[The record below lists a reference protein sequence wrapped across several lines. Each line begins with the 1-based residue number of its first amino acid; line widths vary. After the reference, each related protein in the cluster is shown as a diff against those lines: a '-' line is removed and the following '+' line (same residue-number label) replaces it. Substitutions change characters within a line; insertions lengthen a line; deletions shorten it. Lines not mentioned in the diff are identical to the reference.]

1 MSHLISYINTLP
13 RRQKRI
19 RRRELQRLM
28 PKLHRPHE
36 TTRCISAKTYATR
49 QLHVIEKGGAKKRP
63 IALVIAAYNEALVIE
78 HTINS
83 AINAGMNA
91 SDIYVVNDAS
101 SDATVKLARNLV
113 GPFNVITVKRL
124 GKGRALHSI
133 VNKLS
138 LTKRYEWIHIA
149 DADGEFDPQYFKE
162 LNENLD
168 PSYAAATGYVAS
180 LPGGYISKYRGFEYG
195 VGMDITRRFQA
206 INNVISIIPGP
217 TSMFRSDVFEKLDFA
232 GDALCEDFDVTLQ
245 IHRQKLGQIQFIP
258 TAIARTQDPGSFKD
272 FLRQITRWNRGV
284 MQLFFKHH
292 IARHATKID
301 AYLAYQLIQNLM
313 FAATFFIAIPA
324 ITVLSG
330 SFIYL
335 ATSFLS
341 DVFTVALF
349 TFFAS
354 SRTGRHD
361 LFHSFPL
368 TYALRW
374 VQLVVFLKAFI
385 EVFVLRKYR
394 IAGGVWETVTRR
406 AQPIA

>member
-1 MSHLISYINTLP
+1 MSHLISYLNALP
-13 RRQKRI
+13 RRQTHL
-19 RRRELQRLM
+19 RRRALKRLI
-28 PKLHRPHE
+28 PTLNRPEE
-36 TTRCISAKTYATR
+36 TPHIIHAETYATR
-49 QLHVIEKGGAKKRP
+49 QMLAIVNGRAKKGH
-63 IALVIAAYNEALVIE
+63 IALVISAYNEALVIE
-78 HTINS
+78 HTIRS
-83 AINAGMNA
+83 AIKAGMDT

-101 SDATVKLARNLV
+101 SDATARLARHLV
-113 GPFNVITVKRL
+113 GPYNVITVSRL
-124 GKGRALHSI
+124 GKGRALHRI
-133 VNKLS
+133 VSTLS

-149 DADGEFDPQYFKE
+149 DADGEFDPAYFKE
-162 LNENLD
+162 LNEHLD

-180 LPGGYISKYRGFEYG
+180 LPGGYISNYRGFEYG

-206 INNVISIIPGP
+206 INDVISIIPGP

-232 GDALCEDFDVTLQ
+232 GDALCEDFDVTMQ

-258 TAIARTQDPGSFKD
+258 SAIARTQDPGTFKD

-301 AYLAYQLIQNLM
+301 AYLTYQLMQNLM
-313 FAATFFIAIPA
+313 FAATFFIGIPA
-324 ITVLSG
+324 LTILTG

-335 ATSFLS
+335 ATAFLS
-341 DVFTVALF
+341 DVFAVALF

-354 SRTGRHD
+354 SRTGRKD

-385 EVFVLRKYR
+385 EVFILRKYR
-394 IAGGVWETVTRR
+394 LAGGVWETVARR
-406 AQPIA
+406 AQPTT